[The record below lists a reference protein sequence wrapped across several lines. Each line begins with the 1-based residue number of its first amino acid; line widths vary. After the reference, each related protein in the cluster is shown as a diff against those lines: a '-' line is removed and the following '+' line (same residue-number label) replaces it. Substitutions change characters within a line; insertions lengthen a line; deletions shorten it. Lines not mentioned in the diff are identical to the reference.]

1 MSQGHTG
8 RFITPTTAT
17 GTENEP
23 AAYLRREFRLEH
35 LPARATLRV
44 TALGVVEAHLN
55 GAVIGDEILTPG
67 WTSYRHRLVVSEH
80 DVTGDLV
87 IGGNALGAIV
97 GEGWALGRLGWENKR
112 NHYADRPALFAEIV
126 LEYPDH
132 TQIIASDTDFRATT
146 GGVRSN
152 SIYDG
157 ETYDARLEPDGW
169 DAAGFDDADWGTV
182 EIVDWPLDA
191 LTDSVAEPIRRVEEL
206 APVEVITTPT
216 GKTVVDFGQNL
227 SGRVRFT
234 VTADAGTVIRLRHAE
249 VMSGGEID
257 VETIRT
263 AKATDQYIARGEG
276 TETWEPRFTF
286 HGFRYVEI
294 DGWPGELDPT
304 EIRAVVTHS
313 DMRRTGWLE
322 TSNPRLNQLHSNAV
336 WSMRDNFVGVPT
348 DCPQRDERLGWT
360 GDINAFAPT
369 AAFLYDVRGVLG
381 SWLQDLA
388 VEQNATGFVPWVV
401 PDVLSTPSSPTAL
414 WSDVAVS
421 LPWALYREYGDPNIL
436 ADAYESMTMFIRQVA
451 ALLDSDGL
459 WSNGFQ
465 YGDWLDPDAPID
477 NPAGG
482 KTDRHL
488 VASAYL
494 CKTTQEMAE
503 TARILGHEDDAAEFS
518 ALTQRVRAAFRSEYV
533 TEKGRVAGDTV
544 TGYALAIAFDILDE
558 RQRQHAGDLL
568 ARLVAKAGYR
578 ISTGFAGTPLVTDAL
593 SRTGHLEEAYLLLLE
608 TGCPSFLYPVTMG
621 ATTIWERW
629 DSIRPDGTI
638 NPVRNDI
645 SEPLR
650 ARRGRGLDAPHHR
663 RAHRARARV
672 HADAD
677 RPRSRR
683 QPDLLRPASHH
694 HARRCDGVVVADAP
708 DDDGRGDDPH
718 QHHRGSRSA
727 APPRR

>member
-1 MSQGHTG
+1 MSRHTG

-17 GTENEP
+17 GAENEP
-23 AAYLRREFRLEH
+23 AAYLRREFRLDH
-35 LPARATLRV
+35 LPTRATLRV
-44 TALGVVEAHLN
+44 TALGVVESHLN
-55 GAVIGDEILTPG
+55 GAVIGDEVLSPG
-67 WTSYRHRLVVSEH
+67 WTSYRHRLVVPEH
-80 DVTGDLV
+80 DVTDSLVVGDNVL
-87 IGGNALGAIV
+87 AAIV

-112 NHYADRPALFAEIV
+112 NHYADRPALFAELI

-132 TQIIASDTDFRATT
+132 TQIIATDTDFRAAN

-169 DAAGFDDADWGTV
+169 DAAGFDDSAWGAV

-191 LTDSVAEPIRRVEEL
+191 LTDTAAEPIRRVQEI
-206 APVEVITTPT
+206 APVDVITTPT

-227 SGRVRFT
+227 SGRVRLT
-234 VTADAGTVIRLRHAE
+234 VTADAGTVITLRHAE
-249 VMSGGEID
+249 VMTGGEVD

-276 TETWEPRFTF
+276 AETWEPRFTF

-294 DGWPGELDPT
+294 DGWPGQLDPAA
-304 EIRAVVTHS
+304 IRAVVTHS

-322 TSNPRLNQLHSNAV
+322 TSNPLLNQLHSNAV

-388 VEQNATGFVPWVV
+388 VEQRETGFVPWVV

-421 LPWALYREYGDPNIL
+421 LPWALYREYGDPKIL

-451 ALLDSDGL
+451 TLLDSDGL
-459 WSNGFQ
+459 WSTGFQ

-494 CKTTQEMAE
+494 CKTTHEMAE
-503 TARILGHEDDAAEFS
+503 AARILGHEDDAAEFA
-518 ALTQRVRAAFRSEYV
+518 ALDQRVRAAFRAEYV
-533 TEKGRVAGDTV
+533 TSKGRVAGETV
-544 TGYALAIAFDILDE
+544 TGYALAIAFDILDKGQE
-558 RQRQHAGDLL
+558 QHAGDLL

-593 SRTGHLEEAYLLLLE
+593 SSTGHLDEAYLLLLE

-621 ATTIWERW
+621 ATTI
-629 DSIRPDGTI
+629 
-638 NPVRNDI
+638 
-645 SEPLR
+645 
-650 ARRGRGLDAPHHR
+650 
-663 RAHRARARV
+663 
-672 HADAD
+672 
-677 RPRSRR
+677 
-683 QPDLLRPASHH
+683 
-694 HARRCDGVVVADAP
+694 
-708 DDDGRGDDPH
+708 
-718 QHHRGSRSA
+718 
-727 APPRR
+727 